1 MVDDIR
7 FNSIVIAES
16 LAQGEVKTGTFLHGR
31 LQSLLDDL
39 PMVPVHVFHEQL
51 DGAEAFRKLV
61 HEISTKVVTAGML
74 PILHIETH
82 GSQEDGLWFADES
95 CIGWEE
101 FCDLITPLNRVMEF
115 RLTVVISACF
125 GADILTGVRLNRPA
139 PCFAF
144 IAPTEEINPA
154 EAMGRFRDMYTV
166 MLKTLN
172 ASETFDAMTRDKLT
186 QGALIPQT
194 AQNWFEMLMSE
205 YLSDHTTPKAI
216 KDFAL
221 RQFINERSSGNS
233 VATMRAFKRLFKVRL
248 PGLVEDYFETFFML
262 REVPGN
268 RRRFAPLWAQMERK
282 IATALRGHKF

>member
-16 LAQGEVKTGTFLHGR
+16 LARDEVKTGTILHGY
-31 LQSLLDDL
+31 LQSLLNDL
-39 PMVPVHVFHEQL
+39 PMLPVHVFHEQL
-51 DGAEAFRKLV
+51 DGVEAFRKLV

-74 PILHIETH
+74 PILHIEAH
-82 GSQEDGLWFADES
+82 GSQEDGLWFADET

-101 FCDLITPLNRVMEF
+101 FCDLITPLNREMGF

-125 GADILTGVRLNRPA
+125 GADLLTGVRLNRPA

-144 IAPTEEINPA
+144 IAPTDEIDAA
-154 EAMGRFRDMYTV
+154 EAMCRFRDMYRV

-172 ASETFDAMTRDKLT
+172 ASETFDAMTRDKLVR
-186 QGALIPQT
+186 GALIPQT

-205 YLSDHTTPKAI
+205 YLLEHTTPKAI

-221 RQFINERSSGNS
+221 RQFIKDGNGEDS
-233 VATMRAFKRLFKVRL
+233 VTTMREFKRLFKKRL
-248 PGLVEDYFETFFML
+248 PAIVEDYFATFFML
-262 REVPGN
+262 REVPEN
-268 RRRFAPLWAQMERK
+268 RRRFAPLWAKMDHK
-282 IATALRGHKF
+282 IATALRRP

>member
-1 MVDDIR
+1 MAEDIK
-7 FNSIVIAES
+7 FNSIIIAES
-16 LAQGEVKTGTFLHGR
+16 LARDEVKTGTILHGR

-39 PMVPVHVFHEQL
+39 PTVPVQVFHEQL

-74 PILHIETH
+74 PILHIEAH

-95 CIGWEE
+95 CVGWEE

-125 GADILTGVRLNRPA
+125 GADLLTGVRLNRPA

-144 IAPTEEINPA
+144 IAPTDEIDPA

-172 ASETFDAMTRDKLT
+172 ASETFDAMTREKLA

-194 AQNWFEMLMSE
+194 AQNWFDMLMSK
-205 YLSDHTTPKAI
+205 YLSDQTTPKAI

-221 RQFINERSSGNS
+221 RQYINDKTSGNNA
-233 VATMRAFKRLFKVRL
+233 ATMRELKRLFKARL
-248 PGLVEDYFETFFML
+248 PGIVEDYFATFFML
-262 REVPGN
+262 RELSGN
-268 RRRFAPLWAQMERK
+268 RRRFAPLWVEMERK
-282 IATALRGHKF
+282 MATALQGQ